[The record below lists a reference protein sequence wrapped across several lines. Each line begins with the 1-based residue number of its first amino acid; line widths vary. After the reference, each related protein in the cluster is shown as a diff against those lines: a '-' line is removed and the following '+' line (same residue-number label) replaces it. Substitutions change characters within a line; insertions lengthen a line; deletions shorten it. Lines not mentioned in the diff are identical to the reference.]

1 MKSNTFGDKVILTGV
16 FILAFS
22 MLLVGGMIITNGI
35 HNKNINQKNNIPTY
49 TISSHIQ
56 VTKDFGGNWN
66 IGTMSNDIIISAPSY
81 NVFGD
86 IGNLLGLNSNVM
98 ITGTMKNA
106 EGNIIKS
113 QDKMHFGLYGTETA
127 NLKFT
132 DISAGEHYITIQ
144 VIENNQVAANKI
156 FEVNIGGK

>member
-1 MKSNTFGDKVILTGV
+1 MGTFGDKIIITGV

-56 VTKDFGGNWN
+56 ITKSITDNWN
-66 IGTMSNDIIISAPSY
+66 IGVLTTDTIIDAPSY

-86 IGNLLGLNSNVM
+86 IGNLLGLNSNIVV
-98 ITGTMKNA
+98 IGTMKNIQ
-106 EGNIIKS
+106 GNIIKS

-132 DISAGEHYITIQ
+132 DISAGEHYITIK
-144 VIENNQVAANKI
+144 IINNGNTVANKI
-156 FEVNIGGK
+156 FQINIGGK